1 MVIILTVT
9 VPQQI
14 RWWFIN
20 RSRQNKKGKKNGV
33 LVLQARR
40 RQPLLVYQAYMH
52 LYAERIM
59 PEVHKRY
66 EEYSASAP
74 DGTVK
79 GKWAFTIEE
88 VQRLYKDESD
98 EVKGEVE
105 AYRQSHLQDQPA
117 SVLTIEELVRSG
129 IEQAQKS
136 VRAIQ
141 K

>member
-1 MVIILTVT
+1 
-9 VPQQI
+9 
-14 RWWFIN
+14 
-20 RSRQNKKGKKNGV
+20 
-33 LVLQARR
+33 
-40 RQPLLVYQAYMH
+40 
-52 LYAERIM
+52 M

-66 EEYSASAP
+66 EEYCASAA

-88 VQRLYKDESD
+88 VQRMYTVEPDDIKL
-98 EVKGEVE
+98 EVE
-105 AYRQSHLQDQPA
+105 TYRHSHFQDQPA